1 MRSFYGRYSYK
12 RSKFSYGN
20 ILTCVLTSFSSQF
33 FVPKKPEGE
42 SEKKQQKSSEPQ
54 PQDTPEKRYFQF
66 LEILSDLRLDL
77 KNFIVKSKDPI
88 PPAVLQQ
95 IFKVLE

>member
-1 MRSFYGRYSYK
+1 SE
-12 RSKFSYGN
+12 
-20 ILTCVLTSFSSQF
+20 SQSQ
-33 FVPKKPEGE
+33 E
-42 SEKKQQKSSEPQ
+42 S
-54 PQDTPEKRYFQF
+54 PEKRYFQF
-66 LEILSDLRLDL
+66 LQSLSDLRLDL